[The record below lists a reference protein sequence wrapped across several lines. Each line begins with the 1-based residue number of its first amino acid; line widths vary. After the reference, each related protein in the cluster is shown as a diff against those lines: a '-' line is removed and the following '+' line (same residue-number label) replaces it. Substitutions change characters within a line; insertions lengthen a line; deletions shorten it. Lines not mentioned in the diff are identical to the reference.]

1 MREAQCIEDY
11 FDPFDIQINPHAFLT
26 CVLEL
31 IVCWN
36 LFKSIQKVDSV
47 GLCKGLIQVA
57 VDVLKFNRKA
67 ELANWNPARTGYSDY
82 T

>member
-11 FDPFDIQINPHAFLT
+11 FDPFDIQILSHAFLT
-26 CVLEL
+26 SVMEI

-67 ELANWNPARTGYSDY
+67 KLANWYRARTG
-82 T
+82 